1 MSFSEAAALLVGRLR
16 APVALEVADTPGS
29 LLRVAL
35 AAALFLALLGRA
47 ATPGP
52 GWNGPVTSA
61 SRIGM
66 TAPFGDPRGFRAT
79 TPARL
84 ADELRIA
91 WIGGSSLL
99 IHQTGSSENAF
110 LPERVLDAIRAE
122 AGGTPRVLDYALNAQ
137 RIFESWICT
146 VDALRRDP
154 DLVVV
159 TLNPLFVYNTRAPL
173 FRRALLGAAAQRL
186 VWTPQAWPELLAF
199 AEPSDLAW
207 AALASVFPAVRDRAV
222 LGGRFARAPSL
233 LRLHAPAEGAAF
245 DALRARRARRG
256 VEAYDQPLQFW
267 EAAAQRRRGGPAL
280 DWQEAILLHHQDTA
294 RGSANDRLLDQLLG
308 ALADS
313 GVPSLVYVAPVAPK
327 VRSDARMRA
336 AIEAIETRLA
346 EKRARFG
353 SPRLRIVSDNPSHAL
368 AGMRFADLVH
378 LEDESG
384 ALPAWL
390 ADQLLALREVRP

>member
-1 MSFSEAAALLVGRLR
+1 MSLSEATALLVGRLR

-35 AAALFLALLGRA
+35 AAALFLALLGHA
-47 ATPGP
+47 ATPGH
-52 GWNGPVTSA
+52 GWEEPIVST
-61 SRIGM
+61 SRIVM
-66 TAPFGDPRGFRAT
+66 TAPFGDPRGFRGT
-79 TPARL
+79 TPTRL

-99 IHQTGSSENAF
+99 IHQMGSNERAF
-110 LPERVLDAIRAE
+110 LPERVLDVVRAE
-122 AGGTPRVLDYALNAQ
+122 AGGTPRVLDYVLNAQ
-137 RIFESWICT
+137 RAFESWICS

-186 VWTPQAWPELLAF
+186 MWTPRAWPELLAF

-207 AALASVFPAVRDRAV
+207 AALAGVFPAVRDRAV

-233 LRLHAPAEGAAF
+233 LRLHAPVEGAAF
-245 DALRARRARRG
+245 DALRAQRARRS

-267 EAAAQRRRGGPAL
+267 EAAARRRRSGPAL

-313 GVPSLVYVAPVAPK
+313 GVPSLVYVAPVAPE
-327 VRSDARMRA
+327 VTANARMRA
-336 AIEAIETRLA
+336 AIEAIEARLA
-346 EKRARFG
+346 EKRAQFG
-353 SPRLRIVSDNPSHAL
+353 SQRLRIVSDNPSRTL

-384 ALPAWL
+384 ELPAWL
-390 ADQLLALREVRP
+390 AEQLLALREARP